1 MVVSPRG
8 RSTRLLVFVLVAI
21 SIGTISLDY
30 SQPEDGPLAG
40 VGRAMSSAM
49 APLQRAVTDVTRP
62 IGNFFQG
69 LAHLPTNQ
77 ETINRL
83 RTELDNANARALQVE
98 ALKRELQQLQ
108 QQAAV
113 VDQFSST
120 VVQAD
125 VIANGSLS
133 NDQWELTIGKGSS
146 QGIQNNRPVITGGP
160 DGAILVGKTISV
172 SRTTAV
178 VQLANDRDFGVAA
191 QLASTGA
198 TGQVQ
203 GQGSGFLE
211 MNLVNLSAE
220 VKAGD
225 PVLTKRYVINGQPGL
240 FPSGIVIGTV
250 SRALPPATGDPNLH
264 IEVQPAADFSNLD
277 YVAVIETGS
286 GA

>member
-1 MVVSPRG
+1 
-8 RSTRLLVFVLVAI
+8 
-21 SIGTISLDY
+21 
-30 SQPEDGPLAG
+30 
-40 VGRAMSSAM
+40 
-49 APLQRAVTDVTRP
+49 
-62 IGNFFQG
+62 
-69 LAHLPTNQ
+69 
-77 ETINRL
+77 
-83 RTELDNANARALQVE
+83 
-98 ALKRELQQLQ
+98 
-108 QQAAV
+108 
-113 VDQFSST
+113 
-120 VVQAD
+120 
-125 VIANGSLS
+125 
-133 NDQWELTIGKGSS
+133 
-146 QGIQNNRPVITGGP
+146 
-160 DGAILVGKTISV
+160 VGKIISV

-203 GQGSGFLE
+203 GQGNGFLE